1 MLNSPDSAAG
11 GAVPSEGS
19 QEVQPGSGGEQAR
32 PPAGQGPG
40 AQQGVSYINVTEQ
53 EKEAIDR
60 LKELGFSET
69 QAAQAYFA
77 CDKNE
82 NLAANFL
89 FSMDDEQ

>member
-11 GAVPSEGS
+11 GAVPSQGS

-32 PPAGQGPG
+32 QPAGQGPG

-60 LKELGFSET
+60 VCISGF
-69 QAAQAYFA
+69 
-77 CDKNE
+77 
-82 NLAANFL
+82 
-89 FSMDDEQ
+89 